1 MLNVMIPTLKR
12 CAKAIGLLFFLS
24 FMTATSAYS
33 QVVSRT
39 QIAAG
44 EGVNRNEAIVNA
56 LVEAA
61 GKAFGVRISSEKFSS
76 IRRAT
81 SPAADEGMQLLEEFN
96 HAVSASVNSPRNRPI
111 LSYDILSVSQEGV
124 SLWKAEVGIEYAA
137 YQELGAPSTRRTVV
151 VAALGEYGSV
161 KFAEKVQ
168 ESLVATRR
176 FDVLERNISEVFEK
190 EKKFLSGADSAGGEI
205 ARLANVK
212 GADYMFLVEIRNLVV
227 VNQIEIIK
235 LTGESKRH
243 SKVSF
248 EIRAQILE
256 TASRELKW
264 AKTLDVSTVSYG
276 ADSSV
281 VPHVTSE
288 DLSHHAQMLVASMV
302 EAIYPIRA
310 IKGSGG
316 QLIINRGGESVKIGD
331 EFEVFELGID
341 IKDPQSG
348 ELLGREE
355 SLVATAAAVSVKPK
369 YAVLRVRTGGDEISG
384 KEFIVRRHV
393 PKRKF
398 GAPPSPATLVDLNA
412 ERNRS
417 LLMR

>member
-1 MLNVMIPTLKR
+1 
-12 CAKAIGLLFFLS
+12 
-24 FMTATSAYS
+24 
-33 QVVSRT
+33 
-39 QIAAG
+39 
-44 EGVNRNEAIVNA
+44 
-56 LVEAA
+56 
-61 GKAFGVRISSEKFSS
+61 
-76 IRRAT
+76 
-81 SPAADEGMQLLEEFN
+81 
-96 HAVSASVNSPRNRPI
+96 
-111 LSYDILSVSQEGV
+111 LSYDILSVSQEGS

-137 YQELGAPSTRRTVV
+137 YQELGTPSTRRTVV
-151 VAALGEYGSV
+151 VAALGEYRSV

-168 ESLVATRR
+168 DSLVATRR

-190 EKKFLSGADSAGGEI
+190 EKKFLRGADSADGEI

-212 GADYMFLVEIRNLVV
+212 GADYMFLVEIRNPVV
-227 VNQIEIIK
+227 VNQTEIIK

-243 SKVSF
+243 SRVSF

-264 AKTLDVSTVSYG
+264 VKTLDVSSVSNV

-281 VPHVTSE
+281 VPHATGE

-355 SLVATAAAVSVKPK
+355 SLVATAIAVTVKPK
-369 YAVLRVRTGGDEISG
+369 YTVLRVRTGEGEISG
-384 KEFIVRRHV
+384 KEFIVRGPV
-393 PKRKF
+393 PKGKI